1 MTPER
6 QNFFRDFN
14 IVPQGRFSY
23 SKNLALGVCLDWDM
37 DILTKIGYFLF
48 KQKSLKSNPNFF
60 FTFLNLLRRS
70 NKTSDKIFTNQI
82 MSIRIWIAF

>member
-23 SKNLALGVCLDWDM
+23 CKNLALGVCLDWDM

-48 KQKSLKSNPNFF
+48 KQKSLKSKAKFLFF
-60 FTFLNLLRRS
+60 ILKSF
-70 NKTSDKIFTNQI
+70 
-82 MSIRIWIAF
+82 